1 MLTGYRKNLI
11 ADNFTNCNLIL
22 GKQITEIT
30 SARQDLSSAFYTECN
45 DSFSDDTVKTTYSN
59 MSAICTDLYNAN
71 VENSI
76 DLGRTRTRLYN
87 DDTEYSEK
95 ILEIVDK
102 LEEMQCVVEDF
113 SNKMYSGTNNG
124 PLEVEDI
131 YMLLP
136 EDRKKAF
143 KNGNPWISEDY
154 QYLYYNGEAYKIV
167 TSPYQSINPQPVMD
181 GPIFVQGPT
190 LIYSKEF
197 NGDYFDWADAFAGLN
212 NMSID
217 DMTGAMPNAIP
228 TTNLGAIFDGVFLLD
243 KFVQAGN
250 KDLSVTVEFYQ
261 CGDERRVVIGAD
273 FSDYQKA
280 IEQYAG
286 NTMSKI
292 DQCQDK
298 AAENIVSNGM
308 AEVYKELTGNEIE
321 HFCTYDFMAHL
332 DEHHLQDAHCMTLYF
347 DENGE
352 MRAHTNIYEDD
363 SYQIVK
369 RTGLFKQNIEVLYE
383 IKPNSESTVDSHISE
398 TLLEGL
404 SSGFN

>member
-1 MLTGYRKNLI
+1 MLTSYKKNLI
-11 ADNFTNCNLIL
+11 SDNFTNCNSIL

-30 SARQDLSSAFYTECN
+30 SARQVFSSAFYTECN
-45 DSFSDDTVKTTYSN
+45 DSFSDDFVKTTYSN
-59 MSAICTDLYNAN
+59 MSTTCTNLYNAN

-76 DLGRTRTRLYN
+76 ALGRTRTSLYN
-87 DDTEYSEK
+87 DDTDYSEK
-95 ILEIVDK
+95 ILEIIEK
-102 LEEMQCVVEDF
+102 LEKMQCAVEFF
-113 SNKMYSGTNNG
+113 SNNMYSSANNG
-124 PLEVEDI
+124 SLEVEDI

-136 EDRKKAF
+136 EDRKRSF

-167 TSPYQSINPQPVMD
+167 TSPYQSINPYPVND
-181 GPIFVQGPT
+181 GPAFVQGPT
-190 LIYSKEF
+190 MIYSKEF
-197 NGDYFDWADAFAGLN
+197 NGDYFDWAEAFAGLN
-212 NMSID
+212 NVSID
-217 DMTGAMPNAIP
+217 DMAGAVPDAIP
-228 TTNLGAIFDGVFLLD
+228 TTGLGSVFDAVFLLD
-243 KFVQAGN
+243 KFYQAGN
-250 KDLSVTVEFYQ
+250 KDISVTAEFYQ
-261 CGDERRVVIGAD
+261 CGNERRVVLGVD

-286 NTMSKI
+286 KTMSLY
-292 DQCQDK
+292 DQYRDNVNQFTF
-298 AAENIVSNGM
+298 SNDV
-308 AEVYKELTGNEIE
+308 ADVYEELTGNQRELG
-321 HFCTYDFMAHL
+321 CTYDFMAAL

-352 MRAHTNIYEDD
+352 MKAHTNIYDGD

-383 IKPNSESTVDSHISE
+383 VKPNSESTVDPHISE

>member
-11 ADNFTNCNLIL
+11 ADNFTNCNLLL

-30 SARQDLSSAFYTECN
+30 SARQALSSAFYTECN
-45 DSFSDDTVKTTYSN
+45 DSFSDDFVKTTYSN
-59 MSAICTDLYNAN
+59 MSEIYTDLYNAN

-76 DLGRTRTRLYN
+76 DLGRTGTRLYN
-87 DDTEYSEK
+87 DDTDYSEK
-95 ILEIVDK
+95 ILEIVEK

-113 SNKMYSGTNNG
+113 SNRMYTSVDNG
-124 PLEVEDI
+124 SLEVEDI
-131 YMLLP
+131 YRLLP

-143 KNGNPWISEDY
+143 KNGSPWISGDY

-181 GPIFVQGPT
+181 GPVFVQGPT
-190 LIYSKEF
+190 LIYSREF
-197 NGDYFDWADAFAGLN
+197 NGDYFDWANAVAGLN

-217 DMTGAMPNAIP
+217 DMTGAMPDVIP
-228 TTNLGAIFDGVFLLD
+228 TTNLGTIFDGVFLLD
-243 KFVQAGN
+243 KFVRAGN
-250 KDLSVTVEFYQ
+250 KDISVTVEFYQ

-273 FSDYQKA
+273 FSDYQKV

-286 NTMSKI
+286 DTKSMI
-292 DQCQDK
+292 DQCQDG
-298 AAENIVSNGM
+298 AAEFTVSNGV
-308 AEVYKELTGNEIE
+308 AEVYEELTGNERE
-321 HFCTYDFMAHL
+321 FNGTYDIMSHM

-352 MRAHTNIYEDD
+352 MRAHTNIYEGDG
-363 SYQIVK
+363 YQIVK
-369 RTGLFKQNIEVLYE
+369 RTGLFKQNVEVLYE
-383 IKPNSESTVDSHISE
+383 GKPNSESTVDSHISE

>member
-11 ADNFTNCNLIL
+11 AVNFTNCNLIL

-124 PLEVEDI
+124 
-131 YMLLP
+131 
-136 EDRKKAF
+136 
-143 KNGNPWISEDY
+143 
-154 QYLYYNGEAYKIV
+154 EAYKIV

-228 TTNLGAIFDGVFLLD
+228 TTNLGANLMGYFCLINLFR
-243 KFVQAGN
+243 Q
-250 KDLSVTVEFYQ
+250 
-261 CGDERRVVIGAD
+261 VIR
-273 FSDYQKA
+273 
-280 IEQYAG
+280 
-286 NTMSKI
+286 
-292 DQCQDK
+292 
-298 AAENIVSNGM
+298 
-308 AEVYKELTGNEIE
+308 
-321 HFCTYDFMAHL
+321 TY
-332 DEHHLQDAHCMTLYF
+332 
-347 DENGE
+347 
-352 MRAHTNIYEDD
+352 R
-363 SYQIVK
+363 
-369 RTGLFKQNIEVLYE
+369 
-383 IKPNSESTVDSHISE
+383 
-398 TLLEGL
+398 
-404 SSGFN
+404 